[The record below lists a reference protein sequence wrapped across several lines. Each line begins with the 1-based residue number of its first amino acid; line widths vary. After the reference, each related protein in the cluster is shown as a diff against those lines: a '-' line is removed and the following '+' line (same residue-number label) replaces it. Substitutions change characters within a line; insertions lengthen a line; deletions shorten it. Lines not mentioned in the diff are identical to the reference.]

1 MIVKICGLRTLPAA
15 TAAVEGGADLLGFNF
30 VPSSHRCISPETAR
44 DIIGELPGHVQTVGI
59 FVNPTVAQVQATVQ
73 CSGLDW
79 VQLSGTETP
88 AFCAEVV
95 QPVIKTVRL
104 SERPPAGEAR
114 PDDYDVDLL
123 LADAAVPGSWG
134 GSGEVS
140 DWPAAGRLARRR
152 RLLLAGGLHAGN
164 VAAAIRTVRPAGVDV
179 ASGIETDGREDPAK
193 IRAFIAAARAAG

>member
-15 TAAVEGGADLLGFNF
+15 TAAVEAAADLLGFNF
-30 VPSSHRCISPETAR
+30 VPSSRRCISPETAR
-44 DIIGELPGHVQTVGI
+44 DIIGALPGHVQTVGI
-59 FVNPTVAQVQATVQ
+59 FVNPTMAQVQATVE

-88 AFCAEVV
+88 EFCAEVA

-140 DWPAAGRLARRR
+140 DWPAAGRLAQRR

-164 VAAAIRTVRPAGVDV
+164 VATAIRAVRPAGVDV

-193 IRAFIAAARAAG
+193 IRAFVAAARAVG

>member
-15 TAAVEGGADLLGFNF
+15 TAAVESGADLLGFNF
-30 VPSSHRCISPETAR
+30 VPSSRRCISPETAR
-44 DIIGELPGHVQTVGI
+44 DIIGALPAHTQTVGI
-59 FVNPTVAQVQATVQ
+59 FVNPTLAQVQATVE

-88 AFCAEVV
+88 AFCAEVS

-104 SERPPAGEAR
+104 SEPPAGEAR
-114 PDDYDVDLL
+114 PSEYDVDLL

-164 VAAAIRTVRPAGVDV
+164 VAAALRTVRPAGVDV

-193 IRAFIAAARAAG
+193 IRAFVAAARAAG

>member
-15 TAAVEGGADLLGFNF
+15 TAAVEAGADLLGFNF
-30 VPSSHRCISPETAR
+30 VPSSRRCISPETAR
-44 DIIGELPGHVQTVGI
+44 DIIGALPAHAQTVGI
-59 FVNPTVAQVQATVQ
+59 FVNPTLAQVQATVER
-73 CSGLDW
+73 SGLDW

-88 AFCAEVV
+88 EFCAEVV

-104 SERPPAGEAR
+104 SERPPTGEAR

-193 IRAFIAAARAAG
+193 IRAFVAAARAAG

>member
-15 TAAVEGGADLLGFNF
+15 TAAVEAGADLLGFNF
-30 VPSSHRCISPETAR
+30 VPSSRRCISLETAR
-44 DIIGELPGHVQTVGI
+44 DIIRALPAHVQTVGI
-59 FVNPTVAQVQATVQ
+59 FVNPTLEQLHATVE
-73 CSGLDW
+73 CCGLDW
-79 VQLSGTETP
+79 VQFSGTETP
-88 AFCAEVV
+88 EFCAEVA

-104 SERPPAGEAR
+104 AERPPAGEAL

-140 DWPAAGRLARRR
+140 DWQAAGQLAQRR

-164 VAAAIRTVRPAGVDV
+164 VAAAIRAVRPAGVDV
-179 ASGIETDGREDPAK
+179 ASGIETDGQEDLAK
-193 IRAFIAAARAAG
+193 IRAFVAAARAAG

>member
-15 TAAVEGGADLLGFNF
+15 TAAVKAGADLLGFNF
-30 VPSSHRCISPETAR
+30 VPSSRRCISPETAR
-44 DIIGELPGHVQTVGI
+44 DIIGALPAHAQTVGI
-59 FVNPTVAQVQATVQ
+59 FVNPTLAQVQATVER
-73 CSGLDW
+73 SGLDW

-88 AFCAEVV
+88 AFCAAVA

-104 SERPPAGEAR
+104 SEPPAGEAR
-114 PDDYDVDLL
+114 PNEYDVDLL

-140 DWPAAGRLARRR
+140 DWAAAGRLARRR

-164 VAAAIRTVRPAGVDV
+164 VAAALRTVRPAGVDV

-193 IRAFIAAARAAG
+193 IRAFVAAARAAG

>member
-1 MIVKICGLRTLPAA
+1 M
-15 TAAVEGGADLLGFNF
+15 
-30 VPSSHRCISPETAR
+30 PSSRRCISPETAG
-44 DIIGELPGHVQTVGI
+44 DIIRALPEGVQTVGI
-59 FVNPTVAQVQATVQ
+59 FVNPTLAELHATVE

-88 AFCAEVV
+88 EFCAEVV

-104 SERPPAGEAR
+104 SEQPPAGEAL

-140 DWPAAGRLARRR
+140 DWPAAGRLAHGGAGSCWLAASMPVTWRRPSKR
-152 RLLLAGGLHAGN
+152 C
-164 VAAAIRTVRPAGVDV
+164 
-179 ASGIETDGREDPAK
+179 GRQAWT
-193 IRAFIAAARAAG
+193 

>member
-1 MIVKICGLRTLPAA
+1 MIVKICGLRVLLAA
-15 TAAVEGGADLLGFNF
+15 IAAVEAGADLLGFNF
-30 VPSSHRCISPETAR
+30 VASSRRCISPETAR
-44 DIIGELPGHVQTVGI
+44 DIIRALPAHVQTVGI
-59 FVNPTVAQVQATVQ
+59 FVNPTLEQLHATVE
-73 CSGLDW
+73 CCGLDW
-79 VQLSGTETP
+79 VQFSGTETP
-88 AFCAEVV
+88 EFCAEVA

-104 SERPPAGEAR
+104 AERPPAGEAL

-140 DWPAAGRLARRR
+140 DWPAAGRLAQRR

-179 ASGIETDGREDPAK
+179 ASGIETDGHEDSAK
-193 IRAFIAAARAAG
+193 IRAFVAAARAAG

>member
-15 TAAVEGGADLLGFNF
+15 TAVVEAGADLLGFNF
-30 VPSSHRCISPETAR
+30 VPSSRRCISPETAR
-44 DIIGELPGHVQTVGI
+44 DIIGALPAHAQTVGI
-59 FVNPTVAQVQATVQ
+59 FVNPTLAELQETVE
-73 CSGLDW
+73 CSGLNW

-88 AFCAEVV
+88 EFCAAVV

-104 SERPPAGEAR
+104 SERLPAGEAH

-140 DWPAAGRLARRR
+140 DWAAAGRLARRR

-164 VAAAIRTVRPAGVDV
+164 VAAAIRSVRPAGVDV

-193 IRAFIAAARAAG
+193 IRAFVAAARAAG

>member
-15 TAAVEGGADLLGFNF
+15 TAAVEAGADLLGFNF
-30 VPSSHRCISPETAR
+30 VASSRRCISPETAR
-44 DIIGELPGHVQTVGI
+44 DIIRALPAHVQTVGI
-59 FVNPTVAQVQATVQ
+59 FVNPTLAELQEAVE
-73 CSGLDW
+73 CGGLDW
-79 VQLSGTETP
+79 VQFSGTETP
-88 AFCAEVV
+88 EFCAEVT

-104 SERPPAGEAR
+104 SERPPAGEAL

-140 DWPAAGRLARRR
+140 DWQAAGRLAQRR

-164 VAAAIRTVRPAGVDV
+164 VAVAIRAVRPAGVDV

-193 IRAFIAAARAAG
+193 IRAFIAAARVAG